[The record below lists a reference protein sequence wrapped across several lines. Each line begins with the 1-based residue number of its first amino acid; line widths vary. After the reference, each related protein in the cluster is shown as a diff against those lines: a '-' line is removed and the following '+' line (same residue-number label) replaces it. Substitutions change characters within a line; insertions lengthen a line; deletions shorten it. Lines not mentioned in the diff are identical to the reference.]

1 MEADKNRTMSIMV
14 ALLLPFIVCWVQW
27 QFWSFFK
34 PFVWFLFFPTVFFS
48 SRIGGKSAGIISTVI
63 SALLVVYFF
72 IPPSFSFDVVNHNNL
87 YSVVVFLLMG
97 VLFSYTHE
105 RLEWAKRRAT
115 EAQEAARIANQQLQ
129 EARIGRLLA
138 EQRQMEACLLRSE
151 EKFAKLFNNAPIA
164 IGIGG
169 KDDGRIVEVND
180 AWLQLYGF
188 EREEVIGRTTME
200 LNLYVRAEERK
211 ELIGLID
218 RHGHI
223 VNRETL
229 LRRKTGDIIPV
240 QYSAELV
247 RLGEE
252 TFLQVMMTD
261 ITEQKRIEIELRK
274 SEEMYRSLF
283 ANMLNGFAYCRMIYD
298 GETPQDFIYLNTNEA
313 FTRQTGLKDVIGRR
327 VSEVI
332 PGIRESDPG
341 LFEVYG
347 RVALT
352 GNPEELEMYVEAL
365 GQWYWIS
372 VYSPAKE
379 HFVAV
384 FDVITTRKQNEVER
398 EAKLELLRICNTAD
412 RLPVLMRELMN
423 YFQKITACEAIGVR
437 LRAGDDFPYYET
449 RGFSDDFVLAEKS
462 LCSFDQNGE
471 LIRDYA
477 GHPALDCM
485 CGNILCSRVDSSKS
499 FFTPHGSFWT
509 SCTTELLAT
518 TSDADRQAKTRN
530 RCNGEG
536 YESIALIPLRYHNET
551 FGLLQFNDRQKERFT
566 PEKIALYENL
576 ADYIAVALSKLRSD
590 EALRE
595 SEQFNLQVIN
605 NAEEGVIVYG
615 ADLRYRVW
623 NPYMER
629 LCGITADEVIGRHP
643 LELFPFLKDEGMIE
657 HLERIL
663 AGQPASS
670 VEFPFIFPFN
680 GYAGWASDT
689 SSLLKNAAGEI
700 IGVIGMVRDIT
711 ARKQAEEE
719 LNRKNA
725 EIEQFIYTVSHDLRS
740 PLVTVKT
747 FMGYLEKDLLGDNQE
762 QLAQDIQ
769 YIHGA
774 ADKMKMLLD
783 ELLEL
788 SRVGRIETTPVSVA
802 LSEVLAEAQ
811 DALAGVINERT
822 VDIRLSDTDLMLI
835 GDRPRLCQIWQNLI
849 ENAIKYSR
857 ADCVPRIELGVQQER
872 GETVFF
878 VKDNGIGIDPQ
889 YHSKIFGI
897 FEKLNPRSPGAGMG
911 LSLVQRIVEK
921 CDGRIWVESEGNDKG
936 SSFFFTLPV
945 AVVAD

>member
-1 MEADKNRTMSIMV
+1 MEANRNRIMSIML
-14 ALLLPFIVCWVQW
+14 ALLLPFMICWVQW
-27 QFWSFFK
+27 QFWSIFK

-63 SALLVVYFF
+63 SAMLVVYFF
-72 IPPSFSFDVVNHNNL
+72 IPPLFSFDVENHNNL
-87 YSVVVFLLMG
+87 YSVIVFLSMG

-105 RLEWAKRRAT
+105 RLELANRRVS

-129 EARIGRLLA
+129 EARIGRLQA
-138 EQRQMEACLLRSE
+138 EQKQMEACLLRSE
-151 EKFAKLFNNAPIA
+151 E
-164 IGIGG
+164 
-169 KDDGRIVEVND
+169 
-180 AWLQLYGF
+180 
-188 EREEVIGRTTME
+188 T
-200 LNLYVRAEERK
+200 
-211 ELIGLID
+211 
-218 RHGHI
+218 
-223 VNRETL
+223 
-229 LRRKTGDIIPV
+229 
-240 QYSAELV
+240 
-247 RLGEE
+247 
-252 TFLQVMMTD
+252 
-261 ITEQKRIEIELRK
+261 
-274 SEEMYRSLF
+274 YRSLF
-283 ANMLNGFAYCRMIYD
+283 CNMMNGFAYCRMTFD
-298 GETPQDFIYLNTNEA
+298 GDTPQDFIYLSVNEA
-313 FTRQTGLKDVIGRR
+313 FTRQTGLNDVIGKR

-332 PGIRESDPG
+332 PGIRKSDPG
-341 LFEVYG
+341 LFELYG
-347 RVALT
+347 RVAMT
-352 GNPEELEMYVEAL
+352 GNPEELEMYVESL
-365 GQWYWIS
+365 EQWYWIS

-384 FDVITTRKQNEVER
+384 FDVITTRKRNEVER

-412 RLPVLMRELMN
+412 RLPELLLELTN

-437 LRAGDDFPYYET
+437 LRAGYDFPYYET
-449 RGFSDDFVLAEKS
+449 RGFLDDFVLAEKS
-462 LCSFDQNGE
+462 LCSYDQNGE
-471 LIRDYA
+471 LIRDDA

-485 CGNILCSRVDSSKS
+485 CGNILCSRVDPSKS

-518 TSDADRQAKTRN
+518 TSDAERQAKTRN
-530 RCNGEG
+530 RCNGQG
-536 YESIALIPLRYHNET
+536 YESVALIPLRYLNET
-551 FGLLQFNDRQKERFT
+551 FGLLQFNDRQKGRFT
-566 PEKIALYENL
+566 PEKIVLYENL
-576 ADYIAVALSKLRSD
+576 ADYIAVALSKLKSD

-595 SEQFNLQVIN
+595 SEQFNLQVIS
-605 NAEEGVIVYG
+605 NAEEGVVVYG
-615 ADLRYRVW
+615 TDLRYRGW

-629 LCGITADEVIGRHP
+629 LCGVTAQEVIGRHP
-643 LELFPFLKDEGMIE
+643 LELFPFLQEGAIE
-657 HLERIL
+657 RLERIL

-670 VEFPFIFPFN
+670 IELPFSSPFN
-680 GYAGWASDT
+680 GCAGWISDT
-689 SSLLKNAAGEI
+689 SSSLKNAAGEI
-700 IGVIGMVRDIT
+700 IGVIGMVRDISG
-711 ARKQAEEE
+711 RKQVEEE

-788 SRVGRIETTPVSVA
+788 SRVGRVETSSVSVA

-811 DALAGVINERT
+811 AVLAGVINERT
-822 VDIRLSDTDLMLI
+822 VDIRLSGTDLMLI

-857 ADCVPRIELGVQQER
+857 VDCIPRIELGVQQER

-897 FEKLNPRSPGAGMG
+897 FEKLNQKSPGAGMG

-921 CDGRIWVESEGNDKG
+921 CDGRIWVESEGSGKG
-936 SSFFFTLPV
+936 SSFYFTLPV
-945 AVVAD
+945 AVAAD